1 MSVIATIMS
10 FAYSFIGMGLSIAM
24 ATSEPTC
31 VQAVLPDHQILSP
44 LRAFGWHYMWTS
56 RSQPAVSACLLEW
69 WF

>member
-31 VQAVLPDHQILSP
+31 MQAVPPDHQILSP
-44 LRAFGWHYMWTS
+44 LRAFGWHCM
-56 RSQPAVSACLLEW
+56 
-69 WF
+69 